1 MKKTECEVHR
11 MKKYLLPPGGQFY
24 KANLHCHTTCSDG
37 KLSPEA
43 VKEAYKAKGYSIVA
57 YTDHFLLV
65 PHNELTDDDF
75 LALNA
80 VELDN
85 GQDMHHKY
93 KKTCH
98 ICYIALEPDNTAQV
112 CYHHEKYVRGNM
124 LQFRDKVKVDESI
137 PDFERNYDP
146 ECVCEMM
153 RIGRERGFFV
163 TYNHP
168 CWSME
173 NYGDYG
179 RYENMHA
186 MEIYNHSSGAAG
198 YEEYNP
204 QVYDELLRQ
213 GKRIYCIATDDN
225 HNGKPFD
232 DPHCDSFGGFTMIK
246 ADKLEYKTITDALL
260 AGNFYA
266 SQGPAIHDLWFEDGI
281 LHVTTSA
288 AEKIVMTTGT
298 RKTRNF
304 TRVKGKTLTKA
315 NFEVLPDD
323 VYVRITVTD
332 KHGKHANTNAYF
344 VDEIL
349 E

>member
-1 MKKTECEVHR
+1 
-11 MKKYLLPPGGQFY
+11 MKKYLLPEGGQFY

-37 KLSPEA
+37 KLSPEEI
-43 VKEAYKAKGYSIVA
+43 KEAYMAKGYSVVA

-65 PHNELTDDDF
+65 PHGELTDENF
-75 LALNA
+75 LALNG

-85 GQDMHHKY
+85 GQNISVHKY

-98 ICYIALEPDNTAQV
+98 MCFIALDPDNTAQV

-124 LQFRDKVKVDESI
+124 LSYRDKVRVDESI

-146 ECVCEMM
+146 ECISEMM

-168 CWSME
+168 TWSME
-173 NYGDYG
+173 HYGDYS

-198 YEEYNP
+198 YEDYDP
-204 QVYDELLRQ
+204 QVYDHLLRQ
-213 GKRIYCIATDDN
+213 GKRIYCLATDDN

-232 DPHCDSFGGFTMIK
+232 HPCCDSFGGFTMIK
-246 ADKLEYKTITDALL
+246 ADKLEYKTITDALVK
-260 AGNFYA
+260 GNFYA
-266 SQGPAIHDLWFEDGI
+266 SQGPLIHDLWIEDGK

-288 AEKIVMTTGT
+288 AEKIVLTTGNRRLSTVT
-298 RKTRNF
+298 RA
-304 TRVKGKTLTKA
+304 KGKTLKSA
-315 NFEVLPDD
+315 SFQVLPDD
-323 VYVRITVTD
+323 VYVRITVMD
-332 KHGKHANTNAYF
+332 KYGKHANTNAYF
-344 VDEIL
+344 VDEL
-349 E
+349 L

>member
-1 MKKTECEVHR
+1 
-11 MKKYLLPPGGQFY
+11 MKKYLLPPGGQFF

-37 KLSPEA
+37 KLTPEE
-43 VKEAYKAKGYSIVA
+43 VKEAYKAHGYSIVA
-57 YTDHFLLV
+57 YTDHFLLL
-65 PHNELTDDDF
+65 PHDDLTDANF
-75 LALNA
+75 LALNG

-85 GQDMHHKY
+85 GQNIAVHRY

-98 ICYIALEPDNTAQV
+98 ICYIALDPDNTAQV
-112 CYHHEKYVRGNM
+112 CYHREKYVRGNM
-124 LQFRDKVKVDESI
+124 LAFRDKVNVDESM

-146 ECVCEMM
+146 ECVSEMM

-168 CWSME
+168 SWSME

-198 YEEYNP
+198 FEEYNP
-204 QVYDELLRQ
+204 HVYDELLRQ

-232 DPHCDSFGGFTMIK
+232 DPRCDSFGGFTMIK
-246 ADKLEYKTITDALL
+246 ADKLEYKTITDALV

-266 SQGPAIHDLWFEDGI
+266 SQGPKIHDLWFEDGQI
-281 LHVTTSA
+281 HVTTSA
-288 AEKIVMTTGT
+288 AEKIVMSTGT
-298 RKTRNF
+298 RKTRNV
-304 TRVKGKTLTKA
+304 TRMPGKTLKKA
-315 NFEVLPDD
+315 SFEVAPDD
-323 VYVRITVTD
+323 KFVRITVIDTY
-332 KHGKHANTNAYF
+332 GKHANTNAYF
-344 VDEIL
+344 VDEL
-349 E
+349 FAE